1 MTGDSTGGQR
11 RLLSRRQ
18 FVDCMAV
25 GAFGLAGA
33 LALPALTGCRSEMGD
48 EIFRQTRTVVDQAG
62 RELSIPTA
70 SALERIY
77 FTSGLAQIYV
87 FSLDPTKQG
96 GTALTFNA
104 HQMEYLP
111 PEMAD
116 LTYMGTLSDG
126 GSLDREMIMKKGIQL
141 VFSIS
146 AVGLTA
152 NNVSEA
158 DALQEAT
165 GIPVVLVD
173 GSFENI
179 SSAYRFVG
187 DIMGCQERAEEIAS
201 YLEQVYA
208 AVTAAVAGVPET
220 ERVSFYYAEGPLGLS
235 TEPNVS
241 QHAVAFEVAGGR
253 NVAQVELSASG
264 FGMSA
269 VSLEEVIAWDPEI
282 IVAWD
287 TEIRGGAAEIIR
299 SSPDWAGIRA
309 VREGR
314 VYTMPNL
321 PFAWCDRPPGV
332 QRWLGIQWLANM
344 FYPQRYNVDMVEQ
357 TKEFYQRVY
366 NISITD
372 DQALE
377 MLGNSYP
384 PYGTSNLQ

>member
-1 MTGDSTGGQR
+1 M
-11 RLLSRRQ
+11 
-18 FVDCMAV
+18 
-25 GAFGLAGA
+25 
-33 LALPALTGCRSEMGD
+33 
-48 EIFRQTRTVVDQAG
+48 
-62 RELSIPTA
+62 
-70 SALERIY
+70 
-77 FTSGLAQIYV
+77 
-87 FSLDPTKQG
+87 
-96 GTALTFNA
+96 
-104 HQMEYLP
+104 
-111 PEMAD
+111 
-116 LTYMGTLSDG
+116 
-126 GSLDREMIMKKGIQL
+126 
-141 VFSIS
+141 
-146 AVGLTA
+146 
-152 NNVSEA
+152 
-158 DALQEAT
+158 
-165 GIPVVLVD
+165 
-173 GSFENI
+173 
-179 SSAYRFVG
+179 
-187 DIMGCQERAEEIAS
+187 
-201 YLEQVYA
+201 
-208 AVTAAVAGVPET
+208 
-220 ERVSFYYAEGPLGLS
+220 
-235 TEPNVS
+235 
-241 QHAVAFEVAGGR
+241 VAFEVAGGR